1 MKHKIQFRRNKKM
14 FLYVY
19 KDIFLNIYVISE
31 KMGGKYMKK
40 IKGKKIVQYGFIIIL
55 MIAIFS
61 LSVISMNAK
70 DNEIATNAS
79 TVSNKK
85 IGWGIKRNNNHEQPD
100 CRK

>member
-1 MKHKIQFRRNKKM
+1 
-14 FLYVY
+14 
-19 KDIFLNIYVISE
+19 
-31 KMGGKYMKK
+31 MKK

>member
-1 MKHKIQFRRNKKM
+1 
-14 FLYVY
+14 
-19 KDIFLNIYVISE
+19 
-31 KMGGKYMKK
+31 MKK

-70 DNEIATNAS
+70 ENEIATNAS
-79 TVSNKK
+79 MVSNKK

>member
-1 MKHKIQFRRNKKM
+1 M

-70 DNEIATNAS
+70 ENEIATNAS

-85 IGWGIKRNNNHEQPD
+85 IGWGIKRNENHEQPD